1 MQRNRDELRRGRSR
15 RGAEQ
20 GLDAREHPAREP
32 LVVLGRHRRDLAR
45 ADRRQHVHPLHRLA
59 VLPVRLDRDPL
70 PQPVGDPVDRENLH
84 HRIDPLAR
92 GHRPG
97 CADGL
102 LGLETRQPVGAALA
116 APGSNPTVE
125 MPTASRAPATVVA
138 TPLLIDVA
146 GPYGRFIAAAGPSRT

>member
-1 MQRNRDELRRGRSR
+1 MADVNAPVLETLVKMNEGTPEAS
-15 RGAEQ
+15 
-20 GLDAREHPAREP
+20 GLDAP
-32 LVVLGRHRRDLAR
+32 
-45 ADRRQHVHPLHRLA
+45 
-59 VLPVRLDRDPL
+59 
-70 PQPVGDPVDRENLH
+70 
-84 HRIDPLAR
+84 
-92 GHRPG
+92 
-97 CADGL
+97 DGL